1 MRVER
6 VRLRIEQLAIDV
18 GRDRFRNFC
27 KFIVTARFVRVRVCA
42 QAHRIVVAELFE
54 MRDAPLRIGRV
65 AMKPA
70 AQLIEYSTGSDFLKR
85 VEGHRGEL
93 RMPEESVCERE
104 FKGRE
109 IVESRARAGRESPR
123 LVTVRRGQAGQ

>member
-18 GRDRFRNFC
+18 GRDRFRDFC
-27 KFIVTARFVRVRVCA
+27 KFIVAARFVCVGVCA

-65 AMKPA
+65 AMKSA
-70 AQLIEYSTGSDFLKR
+70 AQLIEYSAGRDFAQR
-85 VEGHRGEL
+85 VESHRGEFG
-93 RMPEESVCERE
+93 MSGESVCERE
-104 FKGRE
+104 LNGGE
-109 IVESRARAGRESPR
+109 IVESRAWPGRESS
-123 LVTVRRGQAGQ
+123 